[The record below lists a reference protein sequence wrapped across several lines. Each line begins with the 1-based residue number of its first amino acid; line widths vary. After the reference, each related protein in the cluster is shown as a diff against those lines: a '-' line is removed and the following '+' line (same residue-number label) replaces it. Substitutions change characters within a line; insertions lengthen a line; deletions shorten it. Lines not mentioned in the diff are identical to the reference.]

1 MGLIERPLFI
11 KIQDIKDNT
20 EIDENVSDL
29 KIKRS
34 LIEVQNTMLQKVLGS
49 TLFEKMSD
57 DIQNNNLTDQY
68 RVLLREKIHEYLLA
82 AIELKIPKKLNIK
95 YMENGVFTKD
105 IDHASKLQYN
115 ESEAA
120 RKENLRVTT
129 FYGQLITD
137 YLKANL
143 NKFPEYAIED
153 KSGIKAQDT
162 IFNSPFVFVDDEI

>member
-11 KIQDIKDNT
+11 EIQDIKNNT
-20 EIDENVSDL
+20 EIDDNVSDM
-29 KIKRS
+29 KIQRS

-49 TLFEKMSD
+49 TLFEKMSE
-57 DIQNNNLTDQY
+57 DIKNDTLTNQY
-68 RVLLREKIHEYLLA
+68 LTLLKEKIHEYLLA

-95 YMENGVFTKD
+95 YTENGLLTKD

-115 ESEAA
+115 ESEAV

-129 FYGQLITD
+129 FYGQLITE